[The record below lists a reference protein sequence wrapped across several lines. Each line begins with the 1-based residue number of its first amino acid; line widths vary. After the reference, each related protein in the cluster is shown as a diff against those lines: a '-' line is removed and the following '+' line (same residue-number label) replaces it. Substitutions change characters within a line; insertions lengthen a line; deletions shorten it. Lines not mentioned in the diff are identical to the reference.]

1 ICSQPIKYYTMKN
14 LKRINRSE
22 LKSLLG
28 GGNGPI
34 TCPSGYKRS
43 LCMQPEDPGCEPKCE
58 KA

>member
-1 ICSQPIKYYTMKN
+1 MKN
-14 LKRINRSE
+14 LKKISRND
-22 LKSLLG
+22 LKSVIG

-34 TCPSGYKRS
+34 FCPGGHNRS

>member
-1 ICSQPIKYYTMKN
+1 MKN
-14 LKRINRSE
+14 LKKINRSE

-28 GGNGPI
+28 GGNGP
-34 TCPSGYKRS
+34 CPTGYKRS

>member
-1 ICSQPIKYYTMKN
+1 MKN
-14 LKRINRSE
+14 LKKINRSE

-34 TCPSGYKRS
+34 ICPSGYKRS